1 MRKGQKQQLIM
12 QRRLQR
18 KGETITMQN
27 NNTDI
32 RIQLEKRMHYLENE
46 IQVLETKLQVTK
58 NKYNTIVSMSE
69 TQQGQ
74 SPAALEPVAPE
85 PVAPEPV
92 APEPVALEPVAPE
105 PVAPEPAAPEPVAP
119 EPVALEPV
127 ALEPVA
133 PEPAAL
139 EPVALEPVAP
149 EPVAPEPVALEPA
162 TNSTLLK
169 EMKLEIKAK
178 KKVIEEVKIED
189 LIFKVSEE
197 GPAEEGP
204 AEEVVAEEM
213 VSEEVAEVV
222 AEVVPEDRGLGDTSP
237 EDISVINSIK
247 SKKGKKRG
255 RKNKVA

>member
-1 MRKGQKQQLIM
+1 MFTSMHVNNTRISSLPMRKGQKQQLIM

-119 EPVALEPV
+119 EPVALEP
-127 ALEPVA
+127 
-133 PEPAAL
+133 
-139 EPVALEPVAP
+139 
-149 EPVAPEPVALEPA
+149 A

>member
-1 MRKGQKQQLIM
+1 MFTSMHVNNTRISSLPMRKGQKQQLIM

-85 PVAPEPV
+85 PV
-92 APEPVALEPVAPE
+92 
-105 PVAPEPAAPEPVAP
+105 APEPVAP